1 MSAILRRSMR
11 YSHQNESIE
20 ELIRSFSSLKD
31 ILSRQSELSDLEP
44 SIYFSPFLDVVRSEE
59 TTGSVTAMALTAIA
73 KFLQYGLIDHRL
85 ESAAATAEQIV
96 LAMKKI
102 SYISDDIASDEVV
115 IMKFL
120 HVIRSLLLSQI
131 GCLLSNNGVCELI
144 QAIIK
149 IIFDASFGVLMKKMA
164 EQTWGE
170 VVQLMFAR
178 LPTFSEDV
186 HDDMQL
192 KQLRIRGNGT
202 SIEHRHSQR
211 RRTGPGRM
219 KKTKTQ
225 EEMPFSIGNTPR
237 EKVVLGS
244 SKPLEHDAS
253 EVLELAVQPKAA
265 TGTSGHEATQPP
277 SQHEMQQE
285 STEHN
290 EVSTVSAEMMA
301 SARKYGNEDHQSLD
315 ENTSGEVERKS
326 SISSEDRKTDD
337 VEIMNGEM
345 KGGAGDADETE
356 GGLSESVEI
365 VSRDS
370 IDEGGHIVHLCGSVN
385 SLNELDHHTDEASV
399 DGNVQ
404 GAASSDK
411 DFVSS
416 RGVRFT
422 PTSNG
427 DRVPY
432 GLSSIK
438 ELLKFISIIIC
449 PHEPYNNPEQIILL
463 GLELMTIALE
473 VGGRHIGNFPSL
485 VELVKDDICK
495 SLLALLKTER
505 IGILVA
511 TMRVCFLL
519 FESLRSQLKFQLESY
534 LLKLIELITYEGPN
548 KMSYEIKEL
557 AIDNIVSLWR
567 IPGFV
572 TELYLN
578 YDCDLYCS
586 NLFEDL
592 TKTLSKTAFPVTA
605 IYSVHHLSL
614 EALLAV
620 IDSVETH
627 CHFMMVSSKDHDNK
641 ESKSNN
647 SKSSDESLAAGRKKL
662 LRPVAASGVQLAAVV
677 HAANKDENTHNN
689 SGATHANVERNSSE
703 NDDRPVI
710 PSHEEVAAIRHKKR
724 LLQQGTEHFNQKPS
738 KGIDFLM
745 ENDIL
750 PRTFSPEKVAEFLR
764 SNYQLDKIKIGD
776 YISNRKNVDLLK
788 AFIKSFNFTD
798 TRIDEALR
806 MYLETFRL
814 PGEAQ
819 PISLILEHFAEH
831 WHASNGEPF
840 ASADAAFTLAYAII
854 MLNVDQHN
862 HNVKKQSTPMTEED
876 FIKNL
881 KGVNGGAD
889 FERCLLSDIYEAIK
903 TDEIVMPAEQTGIV
917 RENYLWK
924 VLLKRGASPE
934 GRFMECDAVGC
945 GVLDDEVFNL
955 AWSPTLVALSYLLDK
970 VVDDSLLTQKLMAGY
985 RKCAT
990 IAAHYG
996 RTEVFDHLI
1005 QALYKYTGISS
1016 ADSVSG
1022 VLQALGGDQRAQL
1035 TAKMMFTL
1043 AHKHGDVMRDGWRQL
1058 VDCSLILYRAGLMP
1072 ASVTTADDFVEPKGF
1087 VSIARRKPE
1096 PGRTEQ
1102 SGGGLFSSLV
1112 SYITSSESAAQREQ
1126 EVQLRKVAE
1135 TCVINFHPDFIF
1147 SESTFLR
1154 TSALE
1159 ELVRVLIASCPVPPS
1174 HAFVNSDLANGS
1186 VANASYDEESTIFGL
1201 ELLVKVVLK
1210 NKDRVHAIW
1219 APVRDH
1225 LVALVMGAAAR
1236 DYRRLLERAVVGMLR
1251 LALRLC
1257 KGDQMG
1263 SQALQN
1269 LAMLL
1274 LLKPATVRAVARQI
1288 VYAVHELLRTSAS
1301 CLTSRADWQTLFAL
1315 LSVAGAGLKP
1325 SSQALMLDSELLV
1338 KMAATCADIR
1348 SSDSQSYDSGVQS
1361 DSEMGS
1367 LRRSTSTVLEQDRG
1381 YTSDSEISTRTSKHH
1396 LHHNSG
1402 HQVHNSQHDNNRH
1415 FSTNITGSWIVVGQ
1429 EESSPAKTGGCS
1441 INQYTISLS
1450 GCELVPHDAYAMTKA
1465 AKCLTQLIRDSGE
1478 ALGAGVDER
1487 NVESCIRCLR
1497 VFVEASLHTKSKRPR
1512 AIKTSKGSAK
1522 IARSPSPTSESDSDG
1537 AEGSSAPA
1545 EYAHVSV
1552 ELLDVMHTLHTSCS
1566 QIAKASTSSS
1576 RQKNDTAGNQQD
1588 GSTGGIENQEIL
1600 LSDPA
1605 ELWARCWCPLLQ
1617 GMARLCLDTRKT
1629 VRILAL
1635 SVLQRAL
1642 LVQELQVLKADH
1654 WEACFHQVLFPL
1666 LQALLERQVFPD
1678 PAVVEETCVRV
1689 NTLLSK
1695 VFLQHLS
1702 PLLTLPTFTALWLAV
1717 LHFMDR
1723 FMHLEQGGDLLL
1735 DAIPESLKNMLLV
1748 MDTAGVFRT
1757 TKPDGNSV
1765 PSELW
1770 NVTWDRVAPF
1780 LPGLQDELF
1789 RKPEP
1794 PPAPMSDLDKK
1805 FPANSAEQADDMDS
1819 ELPPVLSL
1827 EEALALR
1834 VPEKV
1839 PLSRMMGGILM
1850 QETTLTPSN
1859 SSNGSVIAAKPD
1871 AGSITQRQQKQAA
1884 YSHQQQSQAQQP
1896 QHPIMYSSNNNC
1908 NNITPYGSPTQQQH
1922 QQQLFYSQQY
1932 RQQSLYSAPQP
1943 QPPQQMT
1950 GVAASAPHA
1959 PLTTPQ
1965 QQTMGHNVAMVS
1977 PISSVPSSPQHSV
1990 NGLTRQQQLQ
2000 QQLQQQ
2006 QSLERRLSYDQLQL
2020 QIQQHCQPF
2029 YYQQQQRAALHYPQ
2043 QTAQYYHPQPTQATL
2058 TQQQIPMAV
2067 SASSLVSGN
2076 GGNATTSNVIVPTSC
2091 SPASSDSSQMAMT
2104 VVQGSSISV
2113 YPGQAVGQ
2121 NASSTMQ
2128 MTQLAQAQNLAGP
2141 SQSMSLFYSTGVT
2154 TPQAVTA
2161 SQQTTTNV
2169 SSSQLLQQGQYYQ
2182 AGQPPPP
2189 PSPPEH
2195 Y

>member
-1 MSAILRRSMR
+1 MAKYMVMGEISLMSAILRRSMR

-548 KMSYEIKEL
+548 K
-557 AIDNIVSLWR
+557 
-567 IPGFV
+567 
-572 TELYLN
+572 
-578 YDCDLYCS
+578 
-586 NLFEDL
+586 
-592 TKTLSKTAFPVTA
+592 
-605 IYSVHHLSL
+605 
-614 EALLAV
+614 
-620 IDSVETH
+620 
-627 CHFMMVSSKDHDNK
+627 
-641 ESKSNN
+641 
-647 SKSSDESLAAGRKKL
+647 
-662 LRPVAASGVQLAAVV
+662 
-677 HAANKDENTHNN
+677 
-689 SGATHANVERNSSE
+689 
-703 NDDRPVI
+703 
-710 PSHEEVAAIRHKKR
+710 VAAIRHKKR

-881 KGVNGGAD
+881 KGSPILQNGLLHAAGVNGGAD